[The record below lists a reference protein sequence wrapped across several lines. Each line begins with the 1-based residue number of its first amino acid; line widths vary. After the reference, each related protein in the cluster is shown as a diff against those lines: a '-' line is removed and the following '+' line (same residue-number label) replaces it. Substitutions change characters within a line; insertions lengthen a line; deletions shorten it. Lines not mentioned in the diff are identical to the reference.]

1 MLYDTFDCYIAV
13 THTSWANK
21 CTYVFAELTMAGFL
35 KLLKLRFLTI
45 QAIHHTLQIKCI
57 LAVTHAHTQ
66 SDTRSEYRIWA
77 DRKLTQGQSWIM
89 GAVLRKVLADQL
101 SSQSRFIALC

>member
-1 MLYDTFDCYIAV
+1 MACIDGLYDTFDCYIAV

-45 QAIHHTLQIKCI
+45 QAIHQSSASLLSHTR
-57 LAVTHAHTQ
+57 THNQTP
-66 SDTRSEYRIWA
+66 
-77 DRKLTQGQSWIM
+77 DRNTESGPI
-89 GAVLRKVLADQL
+89 GN
-101 SSQSRFIALC
+101 